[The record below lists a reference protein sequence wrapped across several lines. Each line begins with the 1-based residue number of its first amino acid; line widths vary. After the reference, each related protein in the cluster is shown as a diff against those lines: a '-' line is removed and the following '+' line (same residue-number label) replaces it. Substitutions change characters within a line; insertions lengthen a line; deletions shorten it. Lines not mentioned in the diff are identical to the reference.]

1 MAFFVSKKKYVLFL
15 GSRLGYEAIK
25 IFLKTGIKD
34 LLVFVEEE
42 HKHESKRYFENTIAI
57 LEQNRIKHKTNLN
70 NNNILKNIIS
80 YEPDYIISFGYRR
93 MISNNIME
101 QARIAVLGTHFAPLP
116 RYRGFAPL
124 NWVLING
131 EKKTAVNLFY
141 ITNEVDA
148 GDIIEQREILIEEFD
163 DINSLYDK
171 CLHTFKDILEKQ
183 IPNMENNM
191 LQGIP
196 QNHKNA
202 TYTCSR
208 NPDDGLINWNDTS
221 KNIYNLVRAL
231 TYPYP
236 GAFTF
241 LDGKKLFIWKCSIFN
256 IPHYEGKIPGKV
268 IQIRNGS
275 VVVLT
280 EDGALKIEKVQFE
293 DDDIQDASNVVKSIR
308 VTLG

>member
-1 MAFFVSKKKYVLFL
+1 MAFFVSEKKYVLFL
-15 GSRLGYEAIK
+15 GNRLGYEALK
-25 IFLKTGIKD
+25 IFLKTGKKN

-42 HKHESKRYFENTIAI
+42 HKHESKRYFENTLAI
-57 LEQNRIKHKTNLN
+57 LEQNQIRYEINLN
-70 NNNILKNIIS
+70 DHNVLKNTIN
-80 YEPDYIISFGYRR
+80 YDPDYIISFGYRH
-93 MISNNIME
+93 MISKNIME
-101 QARIAVLGTHFAPLP
+101 QAHIAVLGTHFAPLP

-141 ITNEVDA
+141 ITDEVDA
-148 GDIIEQREILIEEFD
+148 GDFIEQREILIEEFD

-171 CLHTFKDILEKQ
+171 CIDTFKNILEKQ
-183 IPNMENNM
+183 IPNMENNT
-191 LQGIP
+191 LQSIP

-208 NPDDGLINWNDTS
+208 NPDDGLIDWNDTS
-221 KNIYNLVRAL
+221 ENIYNLVRAL

-241 LDGKKLFIWKCSIFN
+241 LDGKKLLIWKCSIFN
-256 IPHYEGKIPGKV
+256 TPYYEGRIPGKV
-268 IQIRNGS
+268 IHIMDDS
-275 VVVLT
+275 IVILT
-280 EDGALKIEKVQFE
+280 KDGALKIEKVQFE
-293 DDDIQDASNVVKSIR
+293 DDDIQDASNVIKSIR